1 MIGDILFAVL
11 MLGSAAI
18 LVFVSRP
25 LSNRYGAGAILRWL
39 CLGVAIAFVV
49 IWISQVV

>member
-11 MLGSAAI
+11 MLGSAVL
-18 LVFVSRP
+18 LVLVSRP

-39 CLGVAIAFVV
+39 CLGVAFALVV
-49 IWISQVV
+49 GWLSQVV